1 MSQPVII
8 CQKWLLRHVLHGG
21 LVTLMCGKLVIKTN
35 IQKWSIRWDNIRSF
49 WLLAWRGVWGLW
61 GGPGSCGGH
70 PGCGQCSM
78 SRVTSPSARGGYTST
93 FLSWKYEI
101 IGNFLSCF
109 RYFTMFS
116 QNHLQ
121 THWLDIFHN
130 NLNTKI
136 IRHFIVEKSFEYPP
150 LAATGHSQDIVGPDS
165 SHSGTSVWEERD
177 GHPDTDTNMC
187 VIFVFSKV
195 APSLISGHSYG
206 VLNSS

>member
-61 GGPGSCGGH
+61 GGPGSCSGH

-78 SRVTSPSARGGYTST
+78 SRVTSPSARGGYTSS

-116 QNHLQ
+116 QSHLQ
-121 THWLDIFHN
+121 SHWLDIQFRRLAFKSPHKGPSGVGGRK
-130 NLNTKI
+130 NLCAHPI
-136 IRHFIVEKSFEYPP
+136 LQSAVCWYGRIGCAPEFFRPP
-150 LAATGHSQDIVGPDS
+150 TPHGP
-165 SHSGTSVWEERD
+165 
-177 GHPDTDTNMC
+177 
-187 VIFVFSKV
+187 
-195 APSLISGHSYG
+195 
-206 VLNSS
+206 

>member
-78 SRVTSPSARGGYTST
+78 SRVTSPSARGGYTSS

-101 IGNFLSCF
+101 IGNFFIMISIF
-109 RYFTMFS
+109 YIFFS
-116 QNHLQ
+116 KSLAKS
-121 THWLDIFHN
+121 LIIFNKCHEQLVYQN
-130 NLNTKI
+130 NL
-136 IRHFIVEKSFEYPP
+136 EKCFEYPP
-150 LAATGHSQDIVGPDS
+150 WQPPDIVR
-165 SHSGTSVWEERD
+165 T
-177 GHPDTDTNMC
+177 
-187 VIFVFSKV
+187 
-195 APSLISGHSYG
+195 
-206 VLNSS
+206 